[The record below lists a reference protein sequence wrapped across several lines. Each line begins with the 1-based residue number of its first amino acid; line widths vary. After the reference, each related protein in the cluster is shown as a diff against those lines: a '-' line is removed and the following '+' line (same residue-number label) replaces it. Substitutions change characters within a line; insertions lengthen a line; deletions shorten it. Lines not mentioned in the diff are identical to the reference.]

1 MFKKRFNTINIT
13 IFILFLTVFGL
24 SFTTLY
30 KDYQKRNLEVRLELT
45 KQELQDT
52 QGDRDYYQGQY
63 KKYYELSEELQ
74 NQLGIYLSLI
84 HI

>member
-1 MFKKRFNTINIT
+1 MFKKKFDTINAT

-24 SFTTLY
+24 SFITLY

-74 NQLGIYLSLI
+74 NQMGVYSDE
-84 HI
+84 

>member
-74 NQLGIYLSLI
+74 NQMGVYYE
-84 HI
+84 

>member
-30 KDYQKRNLEVRLELT
+30 KDYQKRNLEVSLELT

-52 QGDRDYYQGQY
+52 QGDRDYYKGQY

-74 NQLGIYLSLI
+74 NQMGVYAY
-84 HI
+84 

>member
-1 MFKKRFNTINIT
+1 MFKKKFDTTNAT
-13 IFILFLTVFGL
+13 IFILFITVFGL

-30 KDYQKRNLEVRLELT
+30 KDYQKRNLEVSLELT

-52 QGDRDYYQGQY
+52 QGDRDYYQRQY

-74 NQLGIYLSLI
+74 NQMGVFYE
-84 HI
+84 

>member
-1 MFKKRFNTINIT
+1 MFKKKFDTINAT

-63 KKYYELSEELQ
+63 KKYFELSEELQ
-74 NQLGIYLSLI
+74 NQMGVYYE
-84 HI
+84 

>member
-1 MFKKRFNTINIT
+1 MFKKKFDTINAT

-52 QGDRDYYQGQY
+52 KCDRDYYQGQY
-63 KKYYELSEELQ
+63 KKYFELSEELK
-74 NQLGIYLSLI
+74 NQMGVFYE
-84 HI
+84 

>member
-1 MFKKRFNTINIT
+1 MFKKRFDTINAT

-63 KKYYELSEELQ
+63 KKYFELSEELQ
-74 NQLGIYLSLI
+74 NQMGVYAYE
-84 HI
+84 

>member
-1 MFKKRFNTINIT
+1 MFKKKFDTINAT

-52 QGDRDYYQGQY
+52 QNDRDYYFKQY
-63 KKYYELSEELQ
+63 KKYSELSAELE
-74 NQLGIYLSLI
+74 NQIGIYYE
-84 HI
+84 

>member
-1 MFKKRFNTINIT
+1 MFKKKFDTINVT

-30 KDYQKRNLEVRLELT
+30 KDYQKRNLEVSLELT

-52 QGDRDYYQGQY
+52 QGDRDYYQRQY

-74 NQLGIYLSLI
+74 NQMGVFYE
-84 HI
+84 